1 MDFTPTPEG
10 VQAFIANWDV
20 DSSTRPTRQQVE
32 TWLATHEAELDLGL
46 GDTTN
51 TTIFTPTIT
60 AQIISRGNDLIHTAV
75 ASRVVNTAIPERAY
89 DSETSYGDV
98 LWKQW
103 TAGVAALTKTVQQIR
118 DGALAGPP
126 PGANDST
133 TASGR
138 FPVSPGY
145 RTRPW

>member
-1 MDFTPTPEG
+1 MEFAATLEG

-20 DSSTRPTRQQVE
+20 DSSTRPDRAEVE
-32 TWLATHEAELDLGL
+32 TWLATHAAELNLVL
-46 GDTTN
+46 GDTANVTVFPAS
-51 TTIFTPTIT
+51 TT
-60 AQIISRGNDLIHTAV
+60 AQIVSRGRDLIHTGV
-75 ASRVVNTAIPERAY
+75 AARVVNVAIPERAY
-89 DSETSYGDV
+89 DSDTSYGDV

-103 TAGVAALTKTVQQIR
+103 MTGVADLRKTVQAIR

-133 TASGR
+133 LASGR
-138 FPVSPGY
+138 FPLTPRY